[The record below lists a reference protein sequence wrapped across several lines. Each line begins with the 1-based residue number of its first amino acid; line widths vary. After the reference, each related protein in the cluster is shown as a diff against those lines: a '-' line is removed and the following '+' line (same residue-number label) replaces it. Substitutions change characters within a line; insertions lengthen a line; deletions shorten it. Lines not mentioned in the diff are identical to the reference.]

1 MVSAYSAPC
10 AELHDEG
17 MGGTSGL
24 KDWMANL
31 CFSYSIGGLSSIFKY
46 MALAL
51 SF

>member
-10 AELHDEG
+10 GELHSER

-31 CFSYSIGGLSSIFKY
+31 FFSYSIGGLLSIFKY

-51 SF
+51 PF